1 MAKWKD
7 SLKIV
12 KNSRDTQ
19 GPFTS
24 QTQARQVAKVM
35 SERGEDV
42 YMWEI
47 NGDYTVSLDHPTNID
62 PTKVTR
68 FPASSS
74 PRERSAFLA
83 RD

>member
-1 MAKWKD
+1 MTDWKKA
-7 SLKIV
+7 LK
-12 KNSRDTQ
+12 KTNSSRDTQ
-19 GPFTS
+19 GPYPS
-24 QTQARQVAKVM
+24 QTQARQVARVM

-42 YMWEI
+42 YMWQHDS
-47 NGDYTVSLDHPTNID
+47 GYMVSLNHPTNID

-74 PRERSAFLA
+74 PRNRSAFLS